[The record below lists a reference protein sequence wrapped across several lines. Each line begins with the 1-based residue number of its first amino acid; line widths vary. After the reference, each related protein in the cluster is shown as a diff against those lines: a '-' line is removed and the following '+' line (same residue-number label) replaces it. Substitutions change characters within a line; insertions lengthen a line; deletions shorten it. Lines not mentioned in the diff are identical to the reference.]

1 MFFTV
6 SPNDGIHYYE
16 ENDMLFKSV
25 FNNDETPIQMLSES
39 IISWGEPNI
48 ILLSSQHINFVERS
62 LSTLF

>member
-6 SPNDGIHYYE
+6 SPNDGIHYFE
-16 ENDMLFKSV
+16 EKDMYFKSV

-48 ILLSSQHINFVERS
+48 ILLSSQHTNFVERS